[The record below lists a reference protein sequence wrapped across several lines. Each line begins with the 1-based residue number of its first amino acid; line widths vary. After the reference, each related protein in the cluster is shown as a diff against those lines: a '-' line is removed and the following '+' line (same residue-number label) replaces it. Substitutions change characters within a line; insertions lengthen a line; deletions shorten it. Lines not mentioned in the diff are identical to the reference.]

1 RCHLASRTSRNA
13 APHGDDHVA
22 GVRLDAP
29 QCRRRNQR
37 ANNIAHVAV
46 PGGVVA
52 YRSEL
57 RRKGG
62 VFAVAGAGIVAA
74 LGGVLMLLPG
84 RVTGVVGFALIVAA
98 CPLLVAF
105 GVPITSSV
113 GTIAIGVA
121 LSLVSWLVLGQW
133 AAYRATKRPVADWR
147 DWRSVMWPLALAMII
162 GGFAGFALFALSVL

>member
-1 RCHLASRTSRNA
+1 M
-13 APHGDDHVA
+13 
-22 GVRLDAP
+22 
-29 QCRRRNQR
+29 
-37 ANNIAHVAV
+37 AV

-62 VFAVAGAGIVAA
+62 VYAVAGAGIVAA

-162 GGFAGFALFALSVL
+162 GGFAGFALFALIVL

>member
-1 RCHLASRTSRNA
+1 
-13 APHGDDHVA
+13 
-22 GVRLDAP
+22 
-29 QCRRRNQR
+29 
-37 ANNIAHVAV
+37 VAV

-74 LGGVLMLLPG
+74 LGAVLMLLPG

-147 DWRSVMWPLALAMII
+147 DWRSVLWPLALAMII

>member
-1 RCHLASRTSRNA
+1 M
-13 APHGDDHVA
+13 
-22 GVRLDAP
+22 
-29 QCRRRNQR
+29 
-37 ANNIAHVAV
+37 AV

-62 VFAVAGAGIVAA
+62 VYAVAAAGIVAA

-113 GTIAIGVA
+113 STIAIGVA

-147 DWRSVMWPLALAMII
+147 DWRSVMWPLSLAMII

>member
-1 RCHLASRTSRNA
+1 M
-13 APHGDDHVA
+13 
-22 GVRLDAP
+22 
-29 QCRRRNQR
+29 
-37 ANNIAHVAV
+37 AV

-74 LGGVLMLLPG
+74 LGAVLMLLPG

>member
-1 RCHLASRTSRNA
+1 M
-13 APHGDDHVA
+13 
-22 GVRLDAP
+22 
-29 QCRRRNQR
+29 
-37 ANNIAHVAV
+37 AV

-62 VFAVAGAGIVAA
+62 VFAVAGAGIIAA

-84 RVTGVVGFALIVAA
+84 RVTGVLGFALIVAA

>member
-1 RCHLASRTSRNA
+1 M
-13 APHGDDHVA
+13 
-22 GVRLDAP
+22 
-29 QCRRRNQR
+29 
-37 ANNIAHVAV
+37 AV

-62 VFAVAGAGIVAA
+62 VYAVAAAGIVAV

-105 GVPITSSV
+105 GVPITSGI

>member
-1 RCHLASRTSRNA
+1 M
-13 APHGDDHVA
+13 
-22 GVRLDAP
+22 
-29 QCRRRNQR
+29 
-37 ANNIAHVAV
+37 AV

-62 VFAVAGAGIVAA
+62 VYAVAGAGIVAA

-147 DWRSVMWPLALAMII
+147 DWRSVMWPLSLAMII

>member
-1 RCHLASRTSRNA
+1 M
-13 APHGDDHVA
+13 
-22 GVRLDAP
+22 
-29 QCRRRNQR
+29 
-37 ANNIAHVAV
+37 AV

-98 CPLLVAF
+98 CPVLVAF

>member
-1 RCHLASRTSRNA
+1 M
-13 APHGDDHVA
+13 
-22 GVRLDAP
+22 
-29 QCRRRNQR
+29 
-37 ANNIAHVAV
+37 AV

-62 VFAVAGAGIVAA
+62 VFAVAVAGIVAA

>member
-1 RCHLASRTSRNA
+1 M
-13 APHGDDHVA
+13 
-22 GVRLDAP
+22 
-29 QCRRRNQR
+29 
-37 ANNIAHVAV
+37 AV

-133 AAYRATKRPVADWR
+133 AAYRATKRP
-147 DWRSVMWPLALAMII
+147 
-162 GGFAGFALFALSVL
+162 

>member
-1 RCHLASRTSRNA
+1 M
-13 APHGDDHVA
+13 
-22 GVRLDAP
+22 
-29 QCRRRNQR
+29 
-37 ANNIAHVAV
+37 
-46 PGGVVA
+46 VA

-62 VFAVAGAGIVAA
+62 VYAVAAAGIVAA

-105 GVPITSSV
+105 GVPITSGI

>member
-1 RCHLASRTSRNA
+1 
-13 APHGDDHVA
+13 
-22 GVRLDAP
+22 
-29 QCRRRNQR
+29 
-37 ANNIAHVAV
+37 VAV

-62 VFAVAGAGIVAA
+62 VYAVAAAGIVAA

-105 GVPITSSV
+105 GVPITSGI

>member
-1 RCHLASRTSRNA
+1 M
-13 APHGDDHVA
+13 
-22 GVRLDAP
+22 
-29 QCRRRNQR
+29 
-37 ANNIAHVAV
+37 AV

-62 VFAVAGAGIVAA
+62 VYAVAGAGIVAA

>member
-1 RCHLASRTSRNA
+1 M
-13 APHGDDHVA
+13 
-22 GVRLDAP
+22 
-29 QCRRRNQR
+29 
-37 ANNIAHVAV
+37 AV

-62 VFAVAGAGIVAA
+62 VFAVAVAGIVAA

-121 LSLVSWLVLGQW
+121 LSLVSWRGVGQW

-147 DWRSVMWPLALAMII
+147 DWRSVMWPLSLAMII

>member
-1 RCHLASRTSRNA
+1 M
-13 APHGDDHVA
+13 
-22 GVRLDAP
+22 
-29 QCRRRNQR
+29 
-37 ANNIAHVAV
+37 AV

-74 LGGVLMLLPG
+74 LGAVLMLLPG

-98 CPLLVAF
+98 CPMLVAF

>member
-1 RCHLASRTSRNA
+1 
-13 APHGDDHVA
+13 
-22 GVRLDAP
+22 
-29 QCRRRNQR
+29 
-37 ANNIAHVAV
+37 VAV

-74 LGGVLMLLPG
+74 LGAVLMLLPG

>member
-1 RCHLASRTSRNA
+1 M
-13 APHGDDHVA
+13 
-22 GVRLDAP
+22 
-29 QCRRRNQR
+29 
-37 ANNIAHVAV
+37 AV

-74 LGGVLMLLPG
+74 LGAVLMLLPG

-147 DWRSVMWPLALAMII
+147 DWRSVMWPLALAMIF

>member
-1 RCHLASRTSRNA
+1 
-13 APHGDDHVA
+13 
-22 GVRLDAP
+22 
-29 QCRRRNQR
+29 
-37 ANNIAHVAV
+37 VAV

-62 VFAVAGAGIVAA
+62 VYAVAAAGIVAV

-105 GVPITSSV
+105 GVPITSGI

>member
-1 RCHLASRTSRNA
+1 
-13 APHGDDHVA
+13 
-22 GVRLDAP
+22 
-29 QCRRRNQR
+29 
-37 ANNIAHVAV
+37 VAV

-62 VFAVAGAGIVAA
+62 VYAVAGAGIVAA

-113 GTIAIGVA
+113 GTIAISVA

-147 DWRSVMWPLALAMII
+147 DWRSVMWPLSLAMII

>member
-1 RCHLASRTSRNA
+1 M
-13 APHGDDHVA
+13 
-22 GVRLDAP
+22 
-29 QCRRRNQR
+29 
-37 ANNIAHVAV
+37 AV

-62 VFAVAGAGIVAA
+62 VYAVAGAGIVAA

-84 RVTGVVGFALIVAA
+84 RVTGVVGFALIIAA

>member
-1 RCHLASRTSRNA
+1 
-13 APHGDDHVA
+13 
-22 GVRLDAP
+22 
-29 QCRRRNQR
+29 
-37 ANNIAHVAV
+37 
-46 PGGVVA
+46 
-52 YRSEL
+52 SEL

-62 VFAVAGAGIVAA
+62 VYAVAGAGIVAA

>member
-1 RCHLASRTSRNA
+1 M
-13 APHGDDHVA
+13 
-22 GVRLDAP
+22 
-29 QCRRRNQR
+29 
-37 ANNIAHVAV
+37 AV